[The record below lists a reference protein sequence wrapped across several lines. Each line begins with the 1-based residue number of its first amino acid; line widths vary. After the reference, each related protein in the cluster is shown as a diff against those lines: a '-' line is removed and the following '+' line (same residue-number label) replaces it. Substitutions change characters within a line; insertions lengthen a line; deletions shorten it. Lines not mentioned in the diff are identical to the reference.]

1 MERRAFVI
9 GGLAALASWR
19 ALAQRTQRVAILVHG
34 TARSYARRFDALR
47 AALKAHG
54 YVEGRNLV
62 FITRWNEGSLD
73 RLPELAAEL
82 LRIGSSKIADELPGE
97 ATFWLHSKIPR

>member
-19 ALAQRTQRVAILVHG
+19 ALAQRTQRVAIL
-34 TARSYARRFDALR
+34 DALR

-82 LRIGSSKIADELPGE
+82 LRVGSSKIADELPGE